1 MNFNE
6 SVDLANKYIINEN
19 EDFLPYSDNLIFL
32 IKNIKNE
39 NVIGTLLYNNNS
51 ENVENIFNKLIEQI
65 LGSTKKI
72 KKVKIIDSD
81 KVIVFNDIKELKKSL
96 YFSKRKIVLDF
107 FEKQKFY
114 CYEAYNDSFN
124 LLYTKN
130 GNKSNSDNNKSLKI
144 GNSNRNDNNDDL
156 ILFPKGD

>member
-51 ENVENIFNKLIEQI
+51 ENVENIC
-65 LGSTKKI
+65 TKKI